1 MAKKRKMAAMLLL
14 MFCFV
19 SVGVLA
25 TPHSVYAKKINS
37 MKEAEKLARK
47 KVKNATIVE
56 SDKDYEKGVLIYEI
70 EMVKGTKEYNLTYR
84 ASDGK
89 LIEYG
94 WEQHKLDR
102 SSRKKKMSESKCRSL
117 AQKKVPGASITSI
130 RLKYDDGIDQY
141 KVKMKKGNKKYE
153 LEYHAR
159 TRELIGYEWKEEIK
173 PKQSNNNYIGAEKA
187 KQIALSKVPGATVI
201 KVEFDRDD
209 GVPLYEVEMI
219 KDEFEYDLE
228 IHAITGE
235 ILDFDQDYRD

>member
-1 MAKKRKMAAMLLL
+1 
-14 MFCFV
+14 
-19 SVGVLA
+19 
-25 TPHSVYAKKINS
+25 
-37 MKEAEKLARK
+37 
-47 KVKNATIVE
+47 
-56 SDKDYEKGVLIYEI
+56 
-70 EMVKGTKEYNLTYR
+70 
-84 ASDGK
+84 
-89 LIEYG
+89 
-94 WEQHKLDR
+94 
-102 SSRKKKMSESKCRSL
+102 MSESKCRSL

>member
-1 MAKKRKMAAMLLL
+1 MTKEVFIMAKKRKMAAMLLL

-117 AQKKVPGASITSI
+117 AQKKVPGASITAFAWSPPNMENSSAPPYAFTTASSTSRDCAYPDSPLPCSAPEPFPPQPAKTKSI
-130 RLKYDDGIDQY
+130 AAAI
-141 KVKMKKGNKKYE
+141 
-153 LEYHAR
+153 
-159 TRELIGYEWKEEIK
+159 
-173 PKQSNNNYIGAEKA
+173 NNR
-187 KQIALSKVPGATVI
+187 IAFFI
-201 KVEFDRDD
+201 
-209 GVPLYEVEMI
+209 LYLVSALP
-219 KDEFEYDLE
+219 FFL
-228 IHAITGE
+228 
-235 ILDFDQDYRD
+235 FQVC

>member
-1 MAKKRKMAAMLLL
+1 MAQRRKIAALLLL

-19 SVGVLA
+19 SVGVLV
-25 TPHSVYAKKINS
+25 TPYTAYAKKITS
-37 MKEAEKLARK
+37 IRQAEKLARK
-47 KVKNATIVE
+47 KVKNATITE

-70 EMVKGTKEYNLTYR
+70 EMIKGTKEYNLTYR

-94 WEQHKLDR
+94 WEQHKLNR

-219 KDEFEYDLE
+219 KDEFGCQL
-228 IHAITGE
+228 HNHRG
-235 ILDFDQDYRD
+235 